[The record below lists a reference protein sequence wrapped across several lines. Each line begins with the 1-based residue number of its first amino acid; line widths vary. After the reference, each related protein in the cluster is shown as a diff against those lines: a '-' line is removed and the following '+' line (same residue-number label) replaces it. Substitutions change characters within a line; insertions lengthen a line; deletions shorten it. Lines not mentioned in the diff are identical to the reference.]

1 MLQLHPVCGEDA
13 HRCLP
18 AAEQPLHALAGCE
31 GSAADSSCICPV
43 QAESYTAA
51 DAGTME
57 LPDSEEAAVQAKN
70 DPFARLEKGVED
82 KQRGRE
88 GAERIAE
95 LREDSAA
102 KYQDDY
108 TMNKALRRQLRYA
121 PSPAA

>member
-1 MLQLHPVCGEDA
+1 
-13 HRCLP
+13 
-18 AAEQPLHALAGCE
+18 
-31 GSAADSSCICPV
+31 
-43 QAESYTAA
+43 
-51 DAGTME
+51 ME
-57 LPDSEEAAVQAKN
+57 LPETEEAAVQAKN

-102 KYQDDY
+102 KYMDDY

-121 PSPAA
+121 PWPAVQWLAVTAKNAYDDPLLHPRAVESCPPVCMAMTADGC

>member
-1 MLQLHPVCGEDA
+1 M
-13 HRCLP
+13 
-18 AAEQPLHALAGCE
+18 
-31 GSAADSSCICPV
+31 

-51 DAGTME
+51 DAETME
-57 LPDSEEAAVQAKN
+57 LPDGDEAAVQAKS

-82 KQRGRE
+82 KRRGRE

-102 KYQDDY
+102 KYRDDY

-121 PSPAA
+121 PHLLYNVCCPTDCVIG